1 MFMTWPGWNFPT
13 MRFWWS
19 GKGGNLLV
27 YYPKKNEGI
36 IKGIKFNALVVFAI
50 LVFFWGN
57 PVMFFKQTAEMA

>member
-1 MFMTWPGWNFPT
+1 MTNAYVIYGSAWFIT
-13 MRFWWS
+13 R
-19 GKGGNLLV
+19 
-27 YYPKKNEGI
+27 KKNEGI